1 MCEDKNDPVRRFK
14 HAIVVTRWSDLGDGS
29 SPYTSPEYAAI
40 KGLDSGSA
48 GEAYESFSHVG
59 RRAVSGIFESRISG
73 SIPGQRM
80 LSLNP
85 KNKKLG
91 EEGHGWY

>member
-1 MCEDKNDPVRRFK
+1 MAEDETDAVRPFK
-14 HAIVVTRWSDLGDGS
+14 HSIVITRWSDLGDGS
-29 SPYTSPEYAAI
+29 SPYTSPEWTAVNG
-40 KGLDSGSA
+40 KDSGDVDS
-48 GEAYESFSHVG
+48 AYESFSHVG